1 MVMKPNPNESYE
13 SWAGR
18 VRMFE
23 QGAAMQEIAQGK
35 DAEVVLERMAR
46 RIMDKLMHPLYAAIR
61 ANVKTTDLDISKQSY
76 KEKYLDRNS
85 PKADQVDGEIFDK
98 ND

>member
-1 MVMKPNPNESYE
+1 MKPNPNESYE

-46 RIMDKLMHPLYAAIR
+46 RFMD
-61 ANVKTTDLDISKQSY
+61 
-76 KEKYLDRNS
+76 
-85 PKADQVDGEIFDK
+85 
-98 ND
+98 